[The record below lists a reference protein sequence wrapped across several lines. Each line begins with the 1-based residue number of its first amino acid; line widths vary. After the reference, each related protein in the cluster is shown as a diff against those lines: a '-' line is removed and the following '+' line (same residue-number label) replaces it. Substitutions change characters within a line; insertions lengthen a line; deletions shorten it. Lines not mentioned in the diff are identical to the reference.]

1 MHISFFGLKSAP
13 FQLTPDP
20 EFLFLSKVHKKA
32 LTYLNYG
39 ITDNS
44 GFILITG
51 EVGTGKTTV
60 IRSMMKRLK
69 EDVIFSRINNT
80 RLTSEQLISMIN
92 EDFGLDIKGKDKT
105 QMLRDLTDF
114 LIKQYGKGRK
124 SILIIDEA
132 QNLSTDLLEE
142 IRLLSN
148 LETDKSKLLQ
158 IILIGQP
165 ELRKVLAKPDLRALR
180 QRINIS
186 CHISPLLRN
195 ETEEYIFHRLEIA
208 GNREAVS
215 FQDGCIDLIHNFAR
229 GVPRLINIACD
240 FLLLS
245 AFVDKTKEVSLDMV
259 KEVISDL
266 ERDNRYW
273 QDETFIPSPLP
284 LPQGEGV
291 RGRVLREAPEISE
304 DTKESPLKRGIDYAE
319 KTEIFEKISETAGQF
334 SAAID
339 SLKME
344 LTNRNT
350 THMDKKLN
358 NIEKEVRELK
368 EITSEIK
375 KGGEEKEITKDGK
388 KKNLWARIFSYR
400 RLL

>member
-1 MHISFFGLKSAP
+1 
-13 FQLTPDP
+13 
-20 EFLFLSKVHKKA
+20 
-32 LTYLNYG
+32 
-39 ITDNS
+39 
-44 GFILITG
+44 
-51 EVGTGKTTV
+51 
-60 IRSMMKRLK
+60 MMKRLK

-92 EDFGLDIKGKDKT
+92 EDFGLDINGKDKT

-114 LIKQYGKGRK
+114 LIKQYGMGKK

-132 QNLSTDLLEE
+132 QNLSPDLLEE

-148 LETDKSKLLQ
+148 LETDKAKLLQ

-165 ELRKVLAKPDLRALR
+165 ELKKVLAKPDLRALR

-186 CHISPLLRN
+186 CHISPLLRD

-208 GNREAVS
+208 GNREAVT

-229 GVPRLINIACD
+229 GVPRLINIVCD

-245 AFVDKTKEVSLDMV
+245 AFIDKTKEVSLDMV

-266 ERDNRYW
+266 EKDNRYW
-273 QDETFIPSPLP
+273 QDETHKKYSDVMKVF
-284 LPQGEGV
+284 EEV
-291 RGRVLREAPEISE
+291 PEISE
-304 DTKESPLKRGIDYAE
+304 NTEDSPLKRGGDHTE
-319 KTEIFEKISETAGQF
+319 KIEIFEKISETAGQF

-344 LTNRNT
+344 LTNRNST
-350 THMDKKLN
+350 QMDNKLN
-358 NIEKEVRELK
+358 NIEKEIREMK

-375 KGGEEKEITKDGK
+375 KGGEEKEITKDEK
-388 KKNLWARIFSYR
+388 KKNLWARIFSYM
-400 RLL
+400 RLI